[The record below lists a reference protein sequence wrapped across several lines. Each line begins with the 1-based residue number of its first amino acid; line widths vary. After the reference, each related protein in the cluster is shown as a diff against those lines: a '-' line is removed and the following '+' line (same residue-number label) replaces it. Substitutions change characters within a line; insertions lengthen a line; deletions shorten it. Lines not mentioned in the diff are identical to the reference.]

1 MNNNNNEPNNNDET
15 MITLPNGNWW
25 CPACGQDKGPQSE
38 ADYLTKG
45 RNLYDTTSIPGT
57 SRRIGRQRLCR
68 PCCVARIPRCS
79 VFPDDHPWI
88 FPRPR
93 ITLDDSSMASLIP
106 QPDPEPAPEVPD
118 VPVRDILGLE
128 PAAVTVQERVEA
140 IETPVQG
147 DEVVQAQPVVAEHSE
162 SGTAETAVLMTP
174 TAITAMINA
183 EIDAR
188 IAAGTLGGLGLYPTR
203 PAAEPRQPRV
213 RAPRAAGPGTRGTSV
228 DRQEFYDN
236 APVHQEVQ
244 HKFKG
249 ITATAIYVGPGN
261 KFQYRSPDGVHDKEA
276 GISAFPVAHIKY
288 LLRAGLITT
297 GSLSWNG
304 WDACNLP
311 GRRKKDWTLDHLT
324 AG

>member
-1 MNNNNNEPNNNDET
+1 MMMNNNNNEPNNNDI
-15 MITLPNGNWW
+15 MITLTNGNWW

-57 SRRIGRQRLCR
+57 SRRIGRQRVCR
-68 PCCVARIPRCS
+68 SCGEGGILPE
-79 VFPDDHPWI
+79 DHLWI

-93 ITLDDSSMASLIP
+93 ITLDDSSMASLRP

-213 RAPRAAGPGTRGTSV
+213 RYLCPTSRPGTRGQSV

-261 KFQYRSPDGVHDKEA
+261 KFQYRSPDGDYDKEA